1 MKTGIAIFTAI
12 YLALGAP
19 SSARAEPTAELEQNA
34 SAHFEKGLELYR
46 EGSLDAALV
55 EFERAYALIPNYRLL
70 YNLAQIQAERHE
82 YVAAVGLFEKYLATG
97 GTEIDEARRAEAQ
110 QEIDKL
116 RTRISYLMVDSN
128 VAGARL
134 FVNDV
139 QVGTLPLNEAV
150 PINSGVSNIR
160 LESAG
165 YAPASTQLK
174 VAGGERPR
182 LNLPLITSERARA
195 NDRASPS
202 AREAN
207 YQPFW
212 ISAGATLALGG
223 ATLGLGLTA
232 RAADQDLDAA
242 LQQVPLDQ
250 AEVDDARAQLKLCAA
265 LTDAFA
271 VASVAGLG
279 VALYFLFAPPRAKGA
294 GKETARA
301 VHLSP
306 STRGLGLRATF

>member
-1 MKTGIAIFTAI
+1 MKTRLAIFMAI
-12 YLALGAP
+12 YLAFSGP
-19 SSARAEPTAELEQNA
+19 WSARAEPAEDLEK
-34 SAHFEKGLELYR
+34 SAALHFERGLELYR

-82 YVAAVGLFEKYLATG
+82 YVAAVNLFEKYLAAG
-97 GTEIDEARRAEAQ
+97 GTELGETRRAEAQ
-110 QEIDKL
+110 QEVDKL
-116 RTRISYLMVDSN
+116 RTRISYLTVESN
-128 VAGARL
+128 LAGAQL

-139 QVGTLPLNEAV
+139 QVATLPLSEAL
-150 PINSGVSNIR
+150 PINSGVCNVR
-160 LESAG
+160 LERAG
-165 YAPASTQLK
+165 YSPATAQLK

-182 LNLPLITSERARA
+182 LNLPLVSSDQARTGEHGA
-195 NDRASPS
+195 APS
-202 AREAN
+202 KEAN

-212 ISAGATLALGG
+212 ISAASTLALGG

-232 RAADQDLDAA
+232 RAADEDLDTA
-242 LQQVPLDQ
+242 LAQVPVDD
-250 AEVDDARAQLKLCAA
+250 AEVDDARSRLKLCAA

-271 VASVAGLG
+271 VASVASLG

-294 GKETARA
+294 GKESAHALRI
-301 VHLSP
+301 SP